1 MPWKGSHLSEKRN
14 INESTGSTL
23 PRSFHAPFGAGKI
36 GDFKSIAS
44 REKKS

>member
-1 MPWKGSHLSEKRN
+1 MKGSHLSEKRN

-36 GDFKSIAS
+36 GDFESIEI